1 MGFTANEPTS
11 ECNPKA
17 GPLTNCFGI
26 YVHIPFCKHRCSYCD
41 FYSLT
46 QYDAQAFSEL
56 TRALIKEITG
66 AAQWL
71 KAERRYSGKVGSLFF
86 GGGTPSL
93 LPIGVLRE
101 ILGALF
107 SNFEIA
113 PNAEITLEANP
124 ETVTETFCNGLCSLG
139 DVNRVSLGAQSFNP
153 TLLSKLERPC
163 GTDTIVNS
171 SILLKDH
178 GFENF
183 NLDLIFGIPG
193 QTPSDY
199 LSDIDRACDLK
210 PKHISSYAL
219 SLKPGH
225 PLYYQLPEEEVAA
238 EMLELG
244 IRHFGKKGF
253 VQYEISNFSKSG
265 YECRHN
271 LLYWSG
277 GDFLGVGPSAASRFF
292 WDGTFYHRKQVADL
306 KQYFHQRKFP
316 DVPFDGNTRLQTLLE
331 AAFLELRKNKG
342 VDLEYFSERYG
353 YDLGTAKKYH
363 LFLNNGLLLQTG
375 PLLRLSSK
383 GILLAD
389 SVTQDLIDL

>member
-1 MGFTANEPTS
+1 MGSANALTS
-11 ECNPKA
+11 KCNLKA
-17 GPLTNCFGI
+17 SSLTNSFGI
-26 YVHIPFCKHRCSYCD
+26 YVHIPFCTHRCSYCD

-46 QYDAQAFSEL
+46 QYDAQALSEL

-66 AAQWL
+66 AAHWL
-71 KAERRYSGKVGSLFF
+71 KAERRYSGKVGSVFF

-93 LPIGVLRE
+93 LPVGVLKE

-107 SNFEIA
+107 SSFEVA
-113 PNAEITLEANP
+113 PNVEITLEANP
-124 ETVTETFCNGLCSLG
+124 ETVTETFMSGLGELG
-139 DVNRVSLGAQSFNP
+139 YVNRVSLGAQSFNP
-153 TLLSKLERPC
+153 TLLSKLERLC
-163 GTDTIVNS
+163 GPDTIVNAS
-171 SILLKDH
+171 TLLKDH

-183 NLDLIFGIPG
+183 NIDLIFGIAG

-210 PKHISSYAL
+210 PKHVSSYAL
-219 SLKPGH
+219 SLRPAH
-225 PLYYQLPEEEVAA
+225 PLNRQLPEQEVLA
-238 EMLELG
+238 EMLERG

-253 VQYEISNFSKSG
+253 VQYEISNFSRPG

-306 KQYFHQRKFP
+306 RGYFHQRKFT
-316 DVPFDGNTRLQTLLE
+316 DLPFDRNTRSQTLLE

-342 VDLEYFSERYG
+342 VDLEYFVERYG
-353 YDLGTAKKYH
+353 YDFGAAKKYR
-363 LFLNNGLLLQTG
+363 LFLDEGLLLQTG
-375 PLLRLSSK
+375 QLLRLSSK
-383 GILLAD
+383 GTLLAD